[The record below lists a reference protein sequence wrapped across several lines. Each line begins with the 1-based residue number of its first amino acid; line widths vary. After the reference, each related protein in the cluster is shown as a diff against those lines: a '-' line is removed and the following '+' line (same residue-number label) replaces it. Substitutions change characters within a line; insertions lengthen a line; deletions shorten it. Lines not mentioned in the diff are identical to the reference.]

1 MNVEGIIAVAG
12 KPGLYKVVGQ
22 TKNGVIVESLADSKK
37 VAMSSSS
44 KMSALQDIAIYTYT
58 EEIPL
63 VKVLDIIRVKEAG
76 KATIGHKSS
85 SNVLTTFFRGV
96 LEDFDEDRVYASDI
110 KKVVSWYNTLQNAG
124 LAVETV
130 EEVEETEAEKP
141 KTKAKSKATAK
152 DKDEAKAKPKAK
164 TKAKAQDKDETADK
178 PKTKAKPK
186 AKVKAEDAKDKPKT
200 KAKPKAKAKKE

>member
-22 TKNGVIVESLADSKK
+22 TKNGVIVENLADNKK

-85 SNVLTTFFRGV
+85 SNVLVTFFRGV

-130 EEVEETEAEKP
+130 EEAEETEAEEP
-141 KTKAKSKATAK
+141 KAKAKAKAK
-152 DKDEAKAKPKAK
+152 DKDEVAAKPKAK
-164 TKAKAQDKDETADK
+164 AKTKTKAKAKDESAAK
-178 PKTKAKPK
+178 PKAK
-186 AKVKAEDAKDKPKT
+186 AKVKAEDTKDKPKV
-200 KAKPKAKAKKE
+200 KPKAKAKKE